1 MLFTLP
7 DALEVR
13 IVFLLG
19 QSGTFVTSG
28 HGMPHGHHEPLEIA
42 IAAMLGALG
51 GFIGGLL
58 LAKVARF
65 IAFAMGKELATG
77 KWIIYGIAAGAIT
90 GALWEALGD

>member
-1 MLFTLP
+1 MLF
-7 DALEVR
+7 ALLDSLQAR
-13 IVFLLG
+13 IVLVLG
-19 QSGTFVTSG
+19 QSGTFVSSG

-65 IAFAMGKELATG
+65 IAFAFGKDLATG
-77 KWIIYGIAAGAIT
+77 KWMIYGVVAGAMA
-90 GALWEALGD
+90 GALWETLSD